1 MDLYI
6 ILLVLVKNGHV
17 SAVRLFYNSWHFFFL
32 KKLFQV
38 ANFTHNLD
46 CKSWRTICIVCFKT
60 LKNEKKKVKPFKN
73 PNSSLFQPN
82 HDAHHW
88 TIAQIVKAIRGSDH
102 FAALSRKEQTSRM
115 LSARAMKEFFK
126 TSSFY
131 KKDVQENS
139 TTKQTVLVG
148 WRLCVE
154 EY

>member
-1 MDLYI
+1 MYELQKRFRALSDE
-6 ILLVLVKNGHV
+6 
-17 SAVRLFYNSWHFFFL
+17 
-32 KKLFQV
+32 
-38 ANFTHNLD
+38 D
-46 CKSWRTICIVCFKT
+46 
-60 LKNEKKKVKPFKN
+60 
-73 PNSSLFQPN
+73 
-82 HDAHHW
+82 W